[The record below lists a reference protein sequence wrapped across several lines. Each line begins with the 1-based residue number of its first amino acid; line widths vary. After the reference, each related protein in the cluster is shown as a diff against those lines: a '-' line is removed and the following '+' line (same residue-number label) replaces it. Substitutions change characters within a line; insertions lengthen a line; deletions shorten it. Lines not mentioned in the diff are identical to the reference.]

1 MGDEVSSDDVRPAF
15 WAAFWSASRALS
27 GARDAM
33 LARHGVLPG
42 QHAILARLWAADNQ
56 SLGDLARAL
65 DITTSAMTSAASK
78 MEEGG
83 LIERRTA
90 GGQRTLQL
98 TRRGRD
104 LEKILDR
111 EMRTLGE
118 RALGSLDQ
126 AARVRLIH
134 YLRELRHNTAGS

>member
-1 MGDEVSSDDVRPAF
+1 
-15 WAAFWSASRALS
+15 
-27 GARDAM
+27 
-33 LARHGVLPG
+33 
-42 QHAILARLWAADNQ
+42 
-56 SLGDLARAL
+56 
-65 DITTSAMTSAASK
+65 MTSAASK

-126 AARVRLIH
+126 PARVRLIH
-134 YLRELRHNTAGS
+134 YLRELRHNAAGS